1 MQKKE
6 LFQKLSTCQEE
17 CTEPKVATN
26 NDPDPELTEIVSMEA
41 TVVSMIGN
49 FFTGSGEE

>member
-1 MQKKE
+1 MLPNRVQKKE

-26 NDPDPELTEIVSMEA
+26 NDPDPELTEIISMEA
-41 TVVSMIGN
+41 TVVSMMKGR
-49 FFTGSGEE
+49 F